1 MGWKMKN
8 FNILGVH
15 GEIQVLGG
23 GEGHEKPIYR
33 GDCLKRGPWTVCRFK
48 GGEAWQEGGG
58 WCLWGVGGWY
68 PNGHYAGHI
77 TFIEQVWEKKN
88 S

>member
-1 MGWKMKN
+1 MKN

-15 GEIQVLGG
+15 GEIQVLGW

-48 GGEAWQEGGG
+48 GGRLGKKEGGG
-58 WCLWGVGGWY
+58 VFEEWGVDT
-68 PNGHYAGHI
+68 PMDTMQDI
-77 TFIEQVWEKKN
+77 
-88 S
+88 